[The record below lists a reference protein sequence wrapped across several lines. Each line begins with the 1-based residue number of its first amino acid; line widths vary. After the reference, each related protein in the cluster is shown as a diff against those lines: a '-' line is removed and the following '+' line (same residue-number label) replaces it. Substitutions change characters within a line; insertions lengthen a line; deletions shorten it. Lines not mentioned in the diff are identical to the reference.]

1 MPLPFILGAIGIG
14 SAILGAAGH
23 AVAKE
28 DNERAQSIARRAKNL
43 FDQEKA
49 SLEAE
54 AQETEAAL
62 EALGKKKAEVLGG
75 SMDHFLQ
82 HYDRIKHIELKSST
96 GLNDF
101 SKMQIDD
108 QGVLQMREMSSVYGI
123 DTFASGVGAGVA
135 SAAAGSAI
143 ALAASGCLG
152 LVPGAL
158 SVAGGLLSI
167 GEVGLAAGSIGI
179 AGSAVG
185 MGLSATP
192 LAAIVGPALFGSA
205 LKASF
210 KADENVE
217 KAQTMMREAEAAA
230 EKMKVSKTVCKGVTE
245 KSRMFEQLL
254 ITLNKA
260 FSPCVDAMINMIE
273 QKGRI
278 YGDDLSKV
286 AWQDQEKD
294 LLMITRALAGTVKS
308 VIDIPLLDKDGKLM
322 DNLDDKYNEMSNK
335 APKLQ
340 LAADQIMGNIQ
351 SDAGNEVKKLK
362 STDTRSTTKVVKT
375 KDDGA
380 WRGKYNTP
388 TPKPD
393 YSNYDDV
400 FAIFKRRD

>member
-1 MPLPFILGAIGIG
+1 MPLPFILGALGIG

-28 DNERAQSIARRAKNL
+28 ENERAQSIARRAKNL

-54 AQETEAAL
+54 ARETEEAL

-75 SMDHFLQ
+75 SMDQFSQHF
-82 HYDRIKHIELKSST
+82 DIIKDINLENST
-96 GLNDF
+96 KLH
-101 SKMQIDD
+101 IDD

-123 DTFASGVGAGVA
+123 DTFASGVGTGVA

-179 AGSAVG
+179 AGSAIG

-217 KAQTMMREAEAAA
+217 KAQTMMKEAEAAA
-230 EKMKVSKTVCKGVTE
+230 EKMKVSKTLCKGVTE

-254 ITLNKA
+254 IALNKA
-260 FSPCVDAMINMIE
+260 FSPCVDAMVNMIK
-273 QKGRI
+273 QKGTGRI
-278 YGDDLSKV
+278 CADDLT
-286 AWQDQEKD
+286 EEEID
-294 LLMITRALAGTVKS
+294 LLMVTTALAEAVRR
-308 VIDIPLLDKDGKLM
+308 VIEVPLLDSDGKLM
-322 DNLDDKYNEMSNK
+322 NDLDEKCNELGSEV
-335 APKLQ
+335 PELQ
-340 LAADQIMGNIQ
+340 LTASRAIGNI
-351 SDAGNEVKKLK
+351 
-362 STDTRSTTKVVKT
+362 
-375 KDDGA
+375 
-380 WRGKYNTP
+380 
-388 TPKPD
+388 
-393 YSNYDDV
+393 
-400 FAIFKRRD
+400 

>member
-1 MPLPFILGAIGIG
+1 MPLPFILGALGIG

-54 AQETEAAL
+54 AQEMEEAL

-75 SMDHFLQ
+75 SMDQFVQ
-82 HYDRIKHIELKSST
+82 NFDRIKHIELKDST
-96 GLNDF
+96 GLNDL
-101 SKMQIDD
+101 SKLQIDD
-108 QGVLQMREMSSVYGI
+108 QGVLHMREMSSVYGI
-123 DTFASGVGAGVA
+123 DTFASGVGTGVA

-158 SVAGGLLSI
+158 SMAGSLLSI
-167 GEVGLAAGSIGI
+167 GEVGLAASSIGL
-179 AGSAVG
+179 AGSA
-185 MGLSATP
+185 LSATP
-192 LAAIVGPALFGSA
+192 LAAIVGPAVLGSA

-294 LLMITRALAGTVKS
+294 LLMITRALAGTVKR

-322 DNLDDKYNEMSNK
+322 DDLDDKYNELGSK
-335 APKLQ
+335 APELQ
-340 LAADQIMGNIQ
+340 LKADQIMGNIQ
-351 SDAGNEVKKLK
+351 SDAGNEIKKLK